1 MTDVTID
8 YTVVESPFGPIGLA
22 ATTRGLSALAPVV
35 PDEGE
40 RRFGATREMTGLGP
54 LFALGRRGRPTAR
67 RVAHE
72 ARGALPPR
80 LAEAVAALRA
90 YLAGAPR
97 LDVAL
102 DLVGT
107 PFQLAVW
114 RALLEIPFGETAT
127 YGEVASRVG
136 RPGAAR
142 AVGAAVGANPVSL
155 LVPCHRVVGTDG
167 SLTGFGWGLALKRRL
182 LAHERGGGQA
192 LLA

>member
-8 YTVVESPFGPIGLA
+8 YTVVDTPFGPIGLA
-22 ATTRGLSALAPVV
+22 ATAAGLAALAPVV
-35 PDEGE
+35 TGDGDK
-40 RRFGATREMTGLGP
+40 RFGQTRDMTGIRP
-54 LFALGRRGRPTAR
+54 LLALARRGRAAAR
-67 RVAHE
+67 LVEHA
-72 ARGALPPR
+72 AGGPLPPR

-90 YLAGAPR
+90 YLTGAPQ
-97 LDVAL
+97 LDVTL

-114 RALLEIPFGETAT
+114 RALREIPFGAT
-127 YGEVASRVG
+127 VSYGDVAAKVG

-155 LVPCHRVVGTDG
+155 LVPCHRVVGAGG

-182 LAHERGGGQA
+182 LAHERPA
-192 LLA
+192 LTLTA

>member
-8 YTVVESPFGPIGLA
+8 YTVVDTPFGPIGLA
-22 ATTRGLSALAPVV
+22 ATAAGLAALAPVV
-35 PDEGE
+35 TGGGDK
-40 RRFGATREMTGLGP
+40 RFGQTRELTGLQP
-54 LFALGRRGRPTAR
+54 LLALARRGRAAAR
-67 RVAHE
+67 LVEHA
-72 ARGALPPR
+72 AGGALPPR

-102 DLVGT
+102 DLAGT
-107 PFQLAVW
+107 PFQIAVW
-114 RALLEIPFGETAT
+114 QALCEIPYGETMT
-127 YGEVASRVG
+127 YGEVATRVG

-155 LVPCHRVVGTDG
+155 LVPCHRVMGAG
-167 SLTGFGWGLALKRRL
+167 GALTGFGWGLDLKRRL
-182 LAHERGGGQA
+182 LAHERGAVA